1 MITVLGLP
9 TRRTKKALLWT
20 LFAIRTSAHT
30 WIEQAQVIGANGSY
44 VGDCG
49 YARGF
54 VDRADSRFDGYANK
68 WQIPDPRLDVGVT
81 RMDKSMLMCHP
92 SQRIA
97 NYSSDYPR
105 LQVVPGDF
113 VALKY
118 LENGHVTRSWDP
130 EGKPQHGGTIW
141 IYATHEPKQ
150 DEKLYDVLQWNA
162 SGSAGNGGGW
172 LMASQDFDDGRC
184 YQINASPESL
194 RRQSEFPNHPPGQPD
209 IPTEQWC
216 ETDILVDNDIRV
228 NSTIT
233 VYWVWGWD
241 TAPGTKDIAC
251 GKDEYYTSCL
261 DLEVVEGTSR
271 NLYNHNLSITHKL
284 GQQDPQLKAVHNY
297 KSRGAVR
304 KTPVVIAE
312 DACGSQSDTASTGIP
327 VSTRTTAEVESPAS
341 STAPHTSLAGI
352 SPTEMTAN
360 PQSKSLID
368 GAEEQSMTACMVET
382 TTITITITST
392 VTIDP
397 Q

>member
-1 MITVLGLP
+1 MMTVSGVP
-9 TRRTKKALLWT
+9 TRRAKKALLWT
-20 LFAIRTSAHT
+20 LFAIPTSAHT
-30 WIEQAQVIGANGSY
+30 WVEQAQVIGSNGSY

-118 LENGHVTRSWDP
+118 LENGHVTRPWDP

-141 IYATHEPKQ
+141 VYATHEPKR

-172 LMASQDFDDGRC
+172 LVASQNFDDGRC

-194 RRQSEFPNHPPGQPD
+194 RRQSEFPNHPTGQPD
-209 IPTEQWC
+209 VRTEQWC
-216 ETDILVDNDIRV
+216 ETDILIDNRIRV

-241 TAPGTKDIAC
+241 TAPGTKNTAC

-261 DLEVVEGTSR
+261 DMEVVEDTFR
-271 NLYNHNLSITHKL
+271 NLHNRTLSITHKL
-284 GQQDPQLKAVHNY
+284 RQQDPQLKAVHDY
-297 KSRGAVR
+297 KSRGTIG
-304 KTPVVIAE
+304 KTPVVIPE
-312 DACGSQSDTASTGIP
+312 NACGSPSHKASTDIP
-327 VSTRTTAEVESPAS
+327 VSTRTTAEVGSSAS
-341 STAPHTSLAGI
+341 STLPRTSPLII
-352 SPTEMTAN
+352 SPTEMIAN
-360 PQSKSLID
+360 SESRSFVD
-368 GAEEQSMTACMVET
+368 GAGEQSMTACITET
-382 TTITITITST
+382 TTFINTVTST
-392 VTIDP
+392 VTIDL